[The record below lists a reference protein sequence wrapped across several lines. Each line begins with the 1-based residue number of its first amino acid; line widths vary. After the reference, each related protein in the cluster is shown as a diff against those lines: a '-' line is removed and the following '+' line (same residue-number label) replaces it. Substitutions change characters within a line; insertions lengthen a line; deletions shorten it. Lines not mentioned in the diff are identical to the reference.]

1 MENLQIS
8 SSHLRSVVSTEPP
21 IVVSAKA
28 DDVAFFNAA
37 MQGETTAS
45 SYKDAASTGSP
56 EEILPQSQQDQIL
69 KAAAKS
75 PEDLA
80 QVVQQLVSENPSLA
94 GAIAAYA
101 TKLDPS
107 SAATFAEAAIKANP
121 QAAAQ
126 IAASVTEVAIKANP
140 QAAAQIA
147 SSVAEVASQANP
159 EAAAQIATSVAEVAI
174 KANPQAAAQVAG
186 SVFSA
191 VVNAIPNI
199 SLPNTLDIAARIA
212 KVAVSANPIA
222 ASDITAEMMKIA
234 LSFSPGYAPAA
245 AEELQSV
252 INEVAPEFAA
262 VVGAVLQNLQTNTLP
277 NSGSNTPV
285 TPIAV
290 AAAPVAG
297 IISGTVSMA
306 TGGTTPSPGGNP
318 AQSQNTPSM
327 PDQAPQSGFIASQ
340 ATAASVGGSNP
351 VPPASPKVIVNLLQL
366 IASTVSNM
374 KIDETQT
381 TIVLQKTAEL
391 PGEVTLEVRM
401 RNGALEVN
409 FNTSDPESLATL
421 QNNISALQ
429 SQLQKSIAISAQ
441 VFLAGQPLEDEL
453 SNLDDSKS
461 EVGTDFKTG
470 QSNEGNGR
478 DKVQKKSQNGGA
490 QQ

>member
-1 MENLQIS
+1 
-8 SSHLRSVVSTEPP
+8 
-21 IVVSAKA
+21 
-28 DDVAFFNAA
+28 
-37 MQGETTAS
+37 
-45 SYKDAASTGSP
+45 
-56 EEILPQSQQDQIL
+56 
-69 KAAAKS
+69 
-75 PEDLA
+75 
-80 QVVQQLVSENPSLA
+80 
-94 GAIAAYA
+94 
-101 TKLDPS
+101 
-107 SAATFAEAAIKANP
+107 
-121 QAAAQ
+121 
-126 IAASVTEVAIKANP
+126 
-140 QAAAQIA
+140 
-147 SSVAEVASQANP
+147 
-159 EAAAQIATSVAEVAI
+159 
-174 KANPQAAAQVAG
+174 
-186 SVFSA
+186 
-191 VVNAIPNI
+191 
-199 SLPNTLDIAARIA
+199 
-212 KVAVSANPIA
+212 
-222 ASDITAEMMKIA
+222 
-234 LSFSPGYAPAA
+234 
-245 AEELQSV
+245 
-252 INEVAPEFAA
+252 
-262 VVGAVLQNLQTNTLP
+262 
-277 NSGSNTPV
+277 
-285 TPIAV
+285 
-290 AAAPVAG
+290 
-297 IISGTVSMA
+297 MA

-318 AQSQNTPSM
+318 AQSQNTPSI

-351 VPPASPKVIVNLLQL
+351 VPQASPKVIVNLLQL

>member
-1 MENLQIS
+1 M
-8 SSHLRSVVSTEPP
+8 
-21 IVVSAKA
+21 
-28 DDVAFFNAA
+28 
-37 MQGETTAS
+37 
-45 SYKDAASTGSP
+45 
-56 EEILPQSQQDQIL
+56 
-69 KAAAKS
+69 
-75 PEDLA
+75 
-80 QVVQQLVSENPSLA
+80 
-94 GAIAAYA
+94 
-101 TKLDPS
+101 
-107 SAATFAEAAIKANP
+107 
-121 QAAAQ
+121 
-126 IAASVTEVAIKANP
+126 
-140 QAAAQIA
+140 
-147 SSVAEVASQANP
+147 
-159 EAAAQIATSVAEVAI
+159 
-174 KANPQAAAQVAG
+174 
-186 SVFSA
+186 
-191 VVNAIPNI
+191 
-199 SLPNTLDIAARIA
+199 DIAARIA

-222 ASDITAEMMKIA
+222 APDITAEMMKIA

-252 INEVAPEFAA
+252 INEVAPEFAT

-297 IISGTVSMA
+297 VISGTVSMA

-351 VPPASPKVIVNLLQL
+351 VPQASPKVIVNLLQL

-461 EVGTDFKTG
+461 EVGTDSKTG
-470 QSNEGNGR
+470 QSNEGNGK

>member
-1 MENLQIS
+1 M
-8 SSHLRSVVSTEPP
+8 
-21 IVVSAKA
+21 
-28 DDVAFFNAA
+28 
-37 MQGETTAS
+37 MTT
-45 SYKDAASTGSP
+45 
-56 EEILPQSQQDQIL
+56 
-69 KAAAKS
+69 
-75 PEDLA
+75 
-80 QVVQQLVSENPSLA
+80 
-94 GAIAAYA
+94 
-101 TKLDPS
+101 
-107 SAATFAEAAIKANP
+107 
-121 QAAAQ
+121 
-126 IAASVTEVAIKANP
+126 
-140 QAAAQIA
+140 
-147 SSVAEVASQANP
+147 
-159 EAAAQIATSVAEVAI
+159 
-174 KANPQAAAQVAG
+174 
-186 SVFSA
+186 
-191 VVNAIPNI
+191 
-199 SLPNTLDIAARIA
+199 
-212 KVAVSANPIA
+212 
-222 ASDITAEMMKIA
+222 A
-234 LSFSPGYAPAA
+234 LSFSPQYAPAV

-277 NSGSNTPV
+277 NSGSNTPA

-297 IISGTVSMA
+297 VISGTVSMA

-351 VPPASPKVIVNLLQL
+351 VPQASPKVIVNLLQL
-366 IASTVSNM
+366 IAATVSKM

-429 SQLQKSIAISAQ
+429 SQLQKSIALSAQ
-441 VFLAGQPLEDEL
+441 VFLAGQSPEDKF
-453 SNLDDSKS
+453 SDFDDSKS
-461 EVGTDFKTG
+461 EIGTDSKTG
-470 QSNEGNGR
+470 ESNQGNGK

>member
-126 IAASVTEVAIKANP
+126 IA
-140 QAAAQIA
+140 

-222 ASDITAEMMKIA
+222 APDITAEMMKIA

-252 INEVAPEFAA
+252 INEVAPEFAT

-297 IISGTVSMA
+297 VISGTVSMA

-318 AQSQNTPSM
+318 AQSQNTPSI

-351 VPPASPKVIVNLLQL
+351 VPQASPKVIVNLLQL